1 MNNLIKDDQSCSIR
15 TDGGWRYTEY
25 MFMKVITDYRSFR
38 KKNNYLNFRVVV
50 LRAGVNVYQDHNES
64 LQNNLKG
71 ENGFEPIDQE
81 PDWDNPAD
89 HPELYNL
96 NK

>member
-1 MNNLIKDDQSCSIR
+1 M
-15 TDGGWRYTEY
+15 
-25 MFMKVITDYRSFR
+25 
-38 KKNNYLNFRVVV
+38 
-50 LRAGVNVYQDHNES
+50 LRAGVNFISVYQDHNES

>member
-1 MNNLIKDDQSCSIR
+1 
-15 TDGGWRYTEY
+15 
-25 MFMKVITDYRSFR
+25 MFSS
-38 KKNNYLNFRVVV
+38 
-50 LRAGVNVYQDHNES
+50 VYQDHNES
-64 LQNNLKG
+64 LQKNLKG